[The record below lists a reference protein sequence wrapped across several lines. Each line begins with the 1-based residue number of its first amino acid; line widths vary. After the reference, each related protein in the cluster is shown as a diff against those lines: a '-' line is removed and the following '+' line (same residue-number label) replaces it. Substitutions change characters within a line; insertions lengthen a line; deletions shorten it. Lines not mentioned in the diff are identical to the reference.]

1 MQDLLAMFGIAV
13 LAAVAGFFFA
23 LGIVLGLE
31 VLRLATGK
39 GRAVFLTFSK
49 IEKGQGE

>member
-1 MQDLLAMFGIAV
+1 METLWVMFGIAV
-13 LAAVAGFFFA
+13 LLVAAGFFFA
-23 LGIVLGLE
+23 LGVVLGLE

-49 IEKGQGE
+49 IEKGE